1 MHFEPTQKNI
11 SDFFYNE
18 HKIPFHQRSYI
29 WSAEVLKEFWEDIH
43 YVHENRNRNT
53 CIFRLDY
60 HNKNYNSNNII
71 DGQQRITTLVL
82 FVLATVKTLWDEL
95 ERKIHLNIETQAC
108 LEKSGK
114 PFRQDLK
121 EIRMKL

>member
-43 YVHENRNRNT
+43 YVHENRHEKYMHFLGS
-53 CIFRLDY
+53 I
-60 HNKNYNSNNII
+60 
-71 DGQQRITTLVL
+71 ITTKIIT
-82 FVLATVKTLWDEL
+82 ATISSMD
-95 ERKIHLNIETQAC
+95 N
-108 LEKSGK
+108 
-114 PFRQDLK
+114 K
-121 EIRMKL
+121 ESPH